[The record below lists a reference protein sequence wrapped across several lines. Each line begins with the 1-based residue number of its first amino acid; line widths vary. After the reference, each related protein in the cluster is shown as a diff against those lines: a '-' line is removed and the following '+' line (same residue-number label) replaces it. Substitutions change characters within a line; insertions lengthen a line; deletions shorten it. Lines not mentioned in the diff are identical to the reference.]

1 MSKALPLALALFA
14 LAASG
19 CGSYRAHR
27 LPMGVGEAKSSFAP
41 LASCASEKGY
51 EFHEFDDSVN
61 IKTAPSTWVQFMI
74 QNDAYN
80 MVIIVDDKMVA
91 APELE
96 GAFTTAKTEGD
107 ALWACAKGHMG
118 TGSVTPA
125 IPSTPPPA
133 AAAPSG
139 DGPAIPAGIP
149 EACAKLIRCSF
160 DLGTA
165 TCPGGAADCKAKV
178 KVEVSDDA
186 AGCDESRKGLVEAM
200 TPVLSMTGASV
211 PASCN

>member
-1 MSKALPLALALFA
+1 MSKALPLALSLFA
-14 LAASG
+14 LAVSG
-19 CGSYRAHR
+19 CGAYRAHR
-27 LPMGVGEAKSSFAP
+27 LPMAVGEAKSSFAP

-61 IKTAPSTWVQFMI
+61 IKTAEPTWVQFMI

-80 MVIIVDDKMVA
+80 MVIIVDDKKVP

-96 GAFTTAKTEGD
+96 AAFTTAKESGD

-125 IPSTPPPA
+125 IPSAPPA

-139 DGPAIPAGIP
+139 DGPTIPAGIP
-149 EACAKLIRCSF
+149 EACARLIRCSF
-160 DLGTA
+160 DLGKA
-165 TCPGGAADCKAKV
+165 TCPDGAADCKAKV

-186 AGCDESRKGLVEAM
+186 AACDESRKSLVEAM